1 MTEPEPAR
9 PDFGAPRMRLSVGRG
24 PLTTPVLVRSIGAFA
39 SRTSLPVDRINDIA
53 DILEAMAASLPGD
66 RITLTARVE
75 REGEGLQLSACG
87 LEHGTARSLLSDVR
101 HGGLARLLAVAAD
114 GVAVRSS
121 SREGESLV
129 VTFAPPR

>member
-1 MTEPEPAR
+1 MNDPEPAR
-9 PDFGAPRMRLSVGRG
+9 PAFGAPRMRLSVGRG
-24 PLTTPVLVRSIGAFA
+24 PMTAPVLVRSIGAFA

-53 DILEAMAASLPGD
+53 DILEAMAVSLPGD
-66 RITLTARVE
+66 RITLAARVE
-75 REGEGLQLSACG
+75 RGGEGLQLSACC
-87 LEHGTARSLLSDVR
+87 LDHGTARSLLSDVR

>member
-1 MTEPEPAR
+1 MSESAPAR

-24 PLTTPVLVRSIGAFA
+24 PLTSPVLVRSIGAFA
-39 SRTSLPVDRINDIA
+39 ARTNLPIDRINDIA
-53 DILEAMAASLPGD
+53 DILEAMAESLPGD
-66 RITLTARVE
+66 RITFTARVE
-75 REGEGLQLSACG
+75 RGGDGLQLAACN
-87 LEHGTARSLLSDVR
+87 LDHGTARSLLSDVR